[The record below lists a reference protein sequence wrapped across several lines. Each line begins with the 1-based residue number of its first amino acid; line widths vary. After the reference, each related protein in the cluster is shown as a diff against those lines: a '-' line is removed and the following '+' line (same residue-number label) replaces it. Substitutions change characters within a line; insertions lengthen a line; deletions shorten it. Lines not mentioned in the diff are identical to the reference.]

1 MTNLV
6 TNALQVAELALD
18 FGQVRRATLH
28 QDGVTPESD
37 TTHTVMLALLACSL
51 ASKHPELS
59 LNVGIVAQLAIVHD
73 LVEARCGDTNSFAI
87 TDEARA
93 AKERREAEAL
103 RSIIADFSKT
113 HPWLVEML
121 LLYEREGC
129 PEARF
134 VRYLDKVTPKLTHAL
149 NRGAYFQRAG
159 ISYDEVKTAH
169 DRQIRALGTKYP
181 EFARVVG
188 FLLTDVCCAAEDA
201 YLERITG

>member
-6 TNALQVAELALD
+6 TSALQVAELALD
-18 FGQVRRATLH
+18 FGQVHRATLH

-37 TTHTVMLALLACSL
+37 TTHTVMLTILACSL

-59 LNVGIVAQLAIVHD
+59 LNVGLVAQLAIVHD

-149 NRGAYFQRAG
+149 NRGAYFAGAG
-159 ISYDEVKTAH
+159 ISYDEVKAAH
-169 DRQIRALGTKYP
+169 DRQIQVLGTKFP

-188 FLLTDVCCAAEDA
+188 FLPTDVCCASEDA
-201 YLERITG
+201 YRERITG